1 MNYGL
6 SILGLYIFLSTV
18 LYVDYKIFIRSGD
31 SFFLGDKSE
40 IEKDLREIQKLEIKQ
55 KLKELKNKA

>member
-18 LYVDYKIFIRSGD
+18 LYVDYKIFLRSGD

-55 KLKELKNKA
+55 KLKELKK